1 MVHLGEKGN
10 FRNCFI
16 SHPFIGDFAALLS
29 IILIFIVSSS
39 QFSSLKVPGFS
50 LPGPQLL
57 GWTVVSIIWFLTVY
71 FSNGYTEKIKLTGAA
86 EYSMLIKSSIRAM
99 GFGSIVALYTQQ
111 FGVLTF
117 LFFFYSTIA
126 MATILARWLTRR
138 QLSKARA
145 ENQFI
150 SNALIAGSVTSV
162 KEICS
167 ILESNGDHGY
177 NIIGAC
183 IPYSRTSVSSLEVG
197 PKEKIPILGDL
208 DDLPRLLKDG
218 GVQTLILT
226 SADEFSPRTVRNLSW
241 LLDPFRQQL
250 VIAPNI
256 LDISG
261 PRLYTQ
267 PSAGLPLLTIQVPQ
281 LGGFAQQLKRFI
293 DLLGSIGLLVCLS
306 PLFLIIG
313 ILIKLDDRG
322 PILFRQK
329 RVGWEGELFT
339 MYKFRSMR
347 TDAEKLLMELNSQN
361 RSGQV
366 GNEIM
371 FKLEDDPRITRVG
384 KVLRRFSLDELPQLL
399 NVVQGKMSL
408 IGPRPPLLSEVE
420 KYESHV
426 HRKFL
431 VKPGITGLWQV
442 EGRSNLSWEES
453 VRLDLYYVE
462 NWSATQDIVIAIKTL
477 RAVFGRQGAY

>member
-1 MVHLGEKGN
+1 MVHFGEKN
-10 FRNCFI
+10 NYRNCFI
-16 SHPFIGDFAALLS
+16 RHPFIGDFAALLS

-39 QFSSLKVPGFS
+39 QFSSHTVPGFS

-57 GWTVVSIIWFLTVY
+57 TWTVVSIIWFLTVY
-71 FSNGYTEKIKLTGAA
+71 FSNGYTERIKLSGAA
-86 EYSMLIKSSIRAM
+86 EYSMLMKSSIRAL
-99 GFGSIVALYTQQ
+99 GFSSIVALYTQQ
-111 FGVLTF
+111 LGVLTF
-117 LFFFYSTIA
+117 LFCFYLTIA
-126 MATILARWLTRR
+126 LATILARWLTRR
-138 QLSKARA
+138 QLSKART

-162 KEICS
+162 TEICS

-177 NIIGAC
+177 KIIGAC
-183 IPYSRTSVSSLEVG
+183 IPYSRTSVSSLEVE
-197 PKEKIPILGDL
+197 PKAKIPILGDL
-208 DDLPRLLKDG
+208 DDLPRLLKDD

-267 PSAGLPLLTIQVPQ
+267 PSAGLPLLSIQVPQ
-281 LGGFAQQLKRFI
+281 LGGFSQQLKRLI
-293 DLLGSIGLLVCLS
+293 DLLCSIGLLVCLS

-313 ILIKLDDRG
+313 ILIKLDDKG
-322 PILFRQK
+322 PIFFAQK
-329 RVGWEGELFT
+329 RVGLEGELFT

-347 TDAEKLLMELNSQN
+347 TDAEKLLVALNTQN

-371 FKLEDDPRITRVG
+371 FKLEDDPRITTVG
-384 KVLRRFSLDELPQLL
+384 KVLRRFSLDELPQLF

-408 IGPRPPLLSEVE
+408 IGPRPPLFSEVE

-462 NWSATQDIVIAIKTL
+462 NWSATQDFVIAIKTL